1 MPSKLGFEL
10 ISNRSNYV
18 DQEKV
23 PKLVFELSKAIG
35 FCGMVGGQQGDID
48 FTHNDLSEDNIL
60 WIQQKKQD
68 LC

>member
-1 MPSKLGFEL
+1 MPFKAGGSEL
-10 ISNRSNYV
+10 ISNPSNFV

-48 FTHNDLSEDNIL
+48 FTHKI
-60 WIQQKKQD
+60 
-68 LC
+68 

>member
-1 MPSKLGFEL
+1 MHFKAGDSEL

-23 PKLVFELSKAIG
+23 LKLVFELSKAIG

-48 FTHNDLSEDNIL
+48 FTTMI
-60 WIQQKKQD
+60 
-68 LC
+68 